1 MNDILKYIDNIQ
13 AAENDS
19 AVGVYDALISQYDK
33 AQTILEYSDDIDTS
47 SFSLFQ
53 EGKIGDKIKEYEKK
67 DKSKVS
73 KILLYIP
80 RAIAA
85 MFAVLFSSASE
96 SNIAKEIP
104 RIKIEKPKQES
115 FLQKIR
121 KSKTIKIVKGIS
133 TAATVGTVGYT
144 IIKTTK
150 DSMKQAN
157 DAAGVQQA
165 LTQISAKRTEIMKLK
180 PQYAIGFDEAGVLNI
195 ASTINLEKGADFN
208 ALYLA
213 AQTAAITRAVQ
224 KIKDAKSTSDVFM
237 ELNRLQL
244 EIYAN
249 MTPYEMMCDQELLD
263 NPQWMPIDQFYKK
276 LNTIYQTFKRTKVSE
291 SSAQRVLVTELQ
303 ELYNNIPFDKISKGI
318 INKKTNDKIAKE
330 QLGAQKDDKSIE
342 KIDAAFKET
351 VDSLTHIITHD
362 LNFVSG
368 EAINMLRQISNI
380 MKDASNMNE
389 QQQQASKEETPK
401 EGDK

>member
-1 MNDILKYIDNIQ
+1 M
-13 AAENDS
+13 
-19 AVGVYDALISQYDK
+19 
-33 AQTILEYSDDIDTS
+33 
-47 SFSLFQ
+47 FS
-53 EGKIGDKIKEYEKK
+53 
-67 DKSKVS
+67 
-73 KILLYIP
+73 
-80 RAIAA
+80 
-85 MFAVLFSSASE
+85 VLFSSASE

-104 RIKIEKPKQES
+104 RVKIEKPKQES

-121 KSKTIKIVKGIS
+121 KSKTIKIVRGIS

-165 LTQISAKRTEIMKLK
+165 LTQISTKRTEIMKLQ

-224 KIKDAKSTSDVFM
+224 KIKDAKSASDVFI
-237 ELNRLQL
+237 ELDRLQL

-362 LNFVSG
+362 LNYVAG
-368 EAINMLRQISNI
+368 ETAKIIRQISDI
-380 MKDASNMNE
+380 ISGKVDVVE
-389 QQQQASKEETPK
+389 QQEQQDPKEETKEETPK

>member
-1 MNDILKYIDNIQ
+1 
-13 AAENDS
+13 
-19 AVGVYDALISQYDK
+19 
-33 AQTILEYSDDIDTS
+33 
-47 SFSLFQ
+47 
-53 EGKIGDKIKEYEKK
+53 
-67 DKSKVS
+67 
-73 KILLYIP
+73 
-80 RAIAA
+80 
-85 MFAVLFSSASE
+85 
-96 SNIAKEIP
+96 
-104 RIKIEKPKQES
+104 
-115 FLQKIR
+115 
-121 KSKTIKIVKGIS
+121 
-133 TAATVGTVGYT
+133 
-144 IIKTTK
+144 
-150 DSMKQAN
+150 MKQAN

-263 NPQWMPIDQFYKK
+263 NPQWMPIDKFYKK
-276 LNTIYQTFKRTKVSE
+276 LNTIYQTFKRTNVSE
-291 SSAQRVLVTELQ
+291 SSTQRVLVTELQ

-342 KIDAAFKET
+342 KIDAVFKET

-368 EAINMLRQISNI
+368 EAINMLRQISDI

-389 QQQQASKEETPK
+389 QQQETPKEETPK

>member
-1 MNDILKYIDNIQ
+1 
-13 AAENDS
+13 
-19 AVGVYDALISQYDK
+19 
-33 AQTILEYSDDIDTS
+33 
-47 SFSLFQ
+47 
-53 EGKIGDKIKEYEKK
+53 
-67 DKSKVS
+67 
-73 KILLYIP
+73 
-80 RAIAA
+80 
-85 MFAVLFSSASE
+85 
-96 SNIAKEIP
+96 
-104 RIKIEKPKQES
+104 
-115 FLQKIR
+115 
-121 KSKTIKIVKGIS
+121 
-133 TAATVGTVGYT
+133 
-144 IIKTTK
+144 
-150 DSMKQAN
+150 
-157 DAAGVQQA
+157 
-165 LTQISAKRTEIMKLK
+165 MKLK

-237 ELNRLQL
+237 ELNRLEL
-244 EIYAN
+244 DIYAN

-330 QLGAQKDDKSIE
+330 QLSAQKDDKSIE

-368 EAINMLRQISNI
+368 EAINMLRQISDI
-380 MKDASNMNE
+380 MKDTSNMNE